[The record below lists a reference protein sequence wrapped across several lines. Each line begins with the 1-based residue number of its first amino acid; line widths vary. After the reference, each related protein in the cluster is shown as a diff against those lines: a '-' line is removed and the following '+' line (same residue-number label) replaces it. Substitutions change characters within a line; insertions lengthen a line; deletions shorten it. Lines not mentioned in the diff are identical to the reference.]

1 MSAALNSIALNSV
14 SFEYQDKS
22 ILSDIS
28 FELSTNEILGVIG
41 PNGAGKST
49 IIKLLSKILMPSKGT
64 VLLNNVDIQK
74 ISRKDLAKNIAV
86 LPQSYI
92 MPEAFTVFELVMMG
106 RTPHLGMWQQET
118 IEDIELVQ
126 NAMQQTDIWDMRERM
141 AAELSGGERQR
152 LLIARAFVQEARYL
166 LLDEP
171 TNHLDIKHQL
181 QSLRF
186 LKQKL
191 SSELGILVVIHDL
204 NIAAQLCDRILLLHK
219 GKVAT
224 IGTPNEV
231 LTQDN
236 INTYFEAETQ
246 ILSNNGNPVIVPTL

>member
-1 MSAALNSIALNSV
+1 MSLALSSV
-14 SFEYQDKS
+14 SFDYQDKN
-22 ILSDIS
+22 ILFDIS

-49 IIKLLSKILMPSKGT
+49 IIKLLSKILSPSKGS
-64 VLLNNVDIQK
+64 VLLNNIDIK
-74 ISRKDLAKNIAV
+74 KLSRKDLAKKIAV
-86 LPQSYI
+86 LPQSYV
-92 MPEAFTVFELVMMG
+92 MPEAFSVFELVMMG
-106 RTPHLGMWQQET
+106 RTPHLGLWQQET
-118 IEDIELVQ
+118 IEDIQLVED
-126 NAMQQTDIWDMRERM
+126 AMQQTGIWEMRERM

-152 LLIARAFVQEARYL
+152 LLIARALVQEATYL

-186 LKQKL
+186 LKEKL

-204 NIAAQLCDRILLLHK
+204 NMAAQLCDRILLLHE

-224 IGTPNEV
+224 IGTPKDV
-231 LTQDN
+231 LTKEN
-236 INTYFEAETQ
+236 IKSYFETEAQ
-246 ILSNNGNPVIVPTL
+246 ILSNDGHPVIVPTL